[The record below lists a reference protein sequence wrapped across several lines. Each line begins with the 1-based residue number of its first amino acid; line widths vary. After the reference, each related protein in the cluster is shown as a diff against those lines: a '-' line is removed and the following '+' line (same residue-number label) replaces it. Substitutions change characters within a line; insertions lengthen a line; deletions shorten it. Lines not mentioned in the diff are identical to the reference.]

1 MNEITFENLPKSV
14 SELFNKVENIERLL
28 LNKSNEKQP
37 EAEQLLTVQQVAE
50 MLGLTVPTLYGFT
63 QRNEIPFNKK
73 GKRLIFLKQEI
84 IDWVKEGRRKTVKE
98 IAENREQ
105 YLIKKKGANNG

>member
-1 MNEITFENLPKSV
+1 MQEITFENLPKSV
-14 SELFNKVENIERLL
+14 FELYNKVENIERLL
-28 LNKSNEKQP
+28 LNRSNENQP

-73 GKRLIFLKQEI
+73 GKRLIFLKHEI
-84 IDWVKEGRRKTVKE
+84 LSWVKEGRRKTVKE
-98 IAENREQ
+98 IAENPEQ
-105 YLIKKKGANNG
+105 FLAKRKGAKNE